1 MAEKLQRFA
10 FMNTHP
16 SQFAAALQA
25 AGRGERHQP
34 RPLAG
39 AILRQPFRLR
49 FLWRPTFPVYLY
61 IKPLF
66 TDLPPH
72 RQNLRTSAKS
82 ADHQTIVVVFV
93 FVFVIVIVIDPTLP
107 GALVSRTIAITITV
121 ALALH

>member
-49 FLWRPTFPVYLY
+49 FLWRPTFLVYLY
-61 IKPLF
+61 IKPLL
-66 TDLPPH
+66 TDLHLH
-72 RQNLRTSAKS
+72 RQNLRKSAKS
-82 ADHQTIVVVFV
+82 ADNQKIVVVFV
-93 FVFVIVIVIDPTLP
+93 FVIVIDPSLP
-107 GALVSRTIAITITV
+107 GPLVSGTIAITITV
-121 ALALH
+121 ALSLH